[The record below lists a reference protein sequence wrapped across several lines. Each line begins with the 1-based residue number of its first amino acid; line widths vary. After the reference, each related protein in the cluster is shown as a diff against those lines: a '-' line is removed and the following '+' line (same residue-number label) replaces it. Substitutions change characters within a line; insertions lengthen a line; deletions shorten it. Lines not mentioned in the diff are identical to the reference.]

1 MQLLSQTVNES
12 GNSGIVDINI
22 TNHGTG
28 YEIDSVMAIE
38 DPHGLNAILFAK
50 FGGGSLIL
58 KATLGGLETY
68 VRVLAS
74 TRNKLNSGEE
84 WLNLYLDSFAAQ
96 DSAWWNQDTDGDN
109 LSNFEETN
117 LEPILSADTDGDGLS
132 DDEELGG
139 VTITNPKNVDTDN
152 DGINDNLD
160 TEPLLKNAATL
171 SGTIFKEGDFE
182 GDPYLKFERSADGLI
197 YDQNESFSM
206 VRKSPVSPSLQI
218 HQP

>member
-1 MQLLSQTVNES
+1 M
-12 GNSGIVDINI
+12 
-22 TNHGTG
+22 
-28 YEIDSVMAIE
+28 
-38 DPHGLNAILFAK
+38 NAILLPS

-58 KATLGGLETY
+58 KATLGGLGLETY

-109 LSNFEETN
+109 LSNFEEYQSGTD
-117 LEPILSADTDGDGLS
+117 PLSADTDGDGLS

-139 VTITNPKNVDTDN
+139 ATITNPKNVDTDN

-160 TEPLLKNAATL
+160 SEPLLKNAATL
-171 SGTIFKEGDFE
+171 SGTIYKEGDFE
-182 GDPYLKFERSADGLI
+182 GNP
-197 YDQNESFSM
+197 ES
-206 VRKSPVSPSLQI
+206 
-218 HQP
+218 